1 MHPILFSLPWSLP
14 RFGPITVYTYGVLLA
29 AAYLLGLQL
38 AMVRARKRNL
48 DATRVMDLGIY
59 IIISA
64 LIGAKLLL
72 LVTDFQTFRN
82 NPAELFSLFRSGGV
96 FYGGLI
102 LAVAVALVYIR
113 RVGLPLWATTDV
125 FAPGIALGHVVGRF
139 GCFFAGCCWGK
150 PTTLPWGITF
160 TDPFAAANVGTPLNQ
175 SLHPTQLYEA
185 GAEFLILA
193 LLLGTEQKGKPFA
206 GRTFWLY
213 MLLYAVSRFI
223 IEFFR
228 DDPRGMVGVLSTS
241 QFISVIL
248 APLAVGMLVYLGQQ
262 AAPAPGQRSR
272 KKAA

>member
-1 MHPILFSLPWSLP
+1 MHPILFSLPFSVP

-38 AMVRARKRNL
+38 AMVRARNRNL

-72 LVTDFQTFRN
+72 LVTDFQIFRS

-113 RVGLPLWATTDV
+113 RVGLPLWTTTDV

-193 LLLGTEQKGKPFA
+193 LLLGTERKGKPFA

-213 MLLYAVSRFI
+213 MLLYAVSRFV

-248 APLAVGMLVYLGQQ
+248 APLAIGMLVYLGRR